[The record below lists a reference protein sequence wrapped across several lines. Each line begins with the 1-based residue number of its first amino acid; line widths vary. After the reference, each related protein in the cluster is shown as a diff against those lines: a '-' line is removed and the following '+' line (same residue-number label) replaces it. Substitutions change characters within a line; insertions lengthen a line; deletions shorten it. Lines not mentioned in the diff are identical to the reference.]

1 MMEERQNSVP
11 ELWHPYSRSGEIHV
25 DQSPEGIKDYLTD
38 SSNPSRFDRITFGL

>member
-25 DQSPEGIKDYLTD
+25 DQSPEGVEDYLTD
-38 SSNPSRFDRITFGL
+38 SSYTTRLDWVNSGL